1 MDVHDARGILVGVVV
16 RAGCV
21 VVCLVRLVVQLLLH
35 VRVDQIQVVDVVDLD
50 LRGERSSVTQYDGA
64 ASCSSRT

>member
-1 MDVHDARGILVGVVV
+1 MVGVVV

-35 VRVDQIQVVDVVDLD
+35 VRVYQIQVVDVVDLD
-50 LRGERSSVTQYDGA
+50 LRGESSSVTQYDGA